1 MPDDIHTA
9 EANAAL
15 KTRTYEYATA
25 TLDPE
30 AALAMTGLE
39 YMQALASGRIGA
51 KPSMA
56 DTVGMTP
63 PFDIAYG
70 KCAVEAEPGDFL
82 MNPMGV
88 THGGFAATLL
98 DSAMGIAVHTTLPAG
113 TAYTTAEL
121 KINYTRAIM
130 PTTGRLRA
138 EGSVIHAGRQMAT
151 AEARLVGVAD
161 GKLYAHGSTTCFLF
175 PIRRSKD

>member
-1 MPDDIHTA
+1 MHDTTLPDSQDARKI
-9 EANAAL
+9 
-15 KTRTYEYATA
+15 RTYEYATA
-25 TLDPE
+25 LLDTE
-30 AALAMTGLE
+30 AALTMTGLD
-39 YMQALASGRIGA
+39 YMQALASGRISA

-56 DTVGMTP
+56 DTIGMSP
-63 PFDIAYG
+63 PFDLEYG
-70 KCAVEAEPGDFL
+70 KCAVEAEPGDYL

-98 DSAMGIAVHTTLPAG
+98 DSAMGIAVHTTLPVG
-113 TAYTTAEL
+113 TGYTTAEL

-138 EGSVIHAGRQMAT
+138 DGSVIHVGRQMAT

-161 GKLYAHGSTTCFLF
+161 GKLYAHGSTTCFVF
-175 PIRRSKD
+175 PLQRRKD

>member
-1 MPDDIHTA
+1 MHDNIIPDTN
-9 EANAAL
+9 EAL
-15 KTRTYEYATA
+15 KTRSYEYATT
-25 TLDPE
+25 TLDPA
-30 AALAMTGLE
+30 AALTMTGLE

-56 DTVGMTP
+56 DTIGMSP
-63 PFDIAYG
+63 PFDLEFG
-70 KCAVEAEPGDFL
+70 KCAVEAEPGDYL

-88 THGGFAATLL
+88 THGGFAAALL
-98 DSAMGIAVHTTLPAG
+98 DSAMGIAVHTALPVATG
-113 TAYTTAEL
+113 YTTAEL

-138 EGSVIHAGRQMAT
+138 DGSVIHVGRQMAT

-161 GKLYAHGSTTCFLF
+161 GKLYGHGSTTCFVF
-175 PIRRSKD
+175 PLQRRKD

>member
-9 EANAAL
+9 ETRGAL
-15 KTRTYEYATA
+15 KTRTYAYSTA

-30 AALAMTGLE
+30 SALAMTGLD
-39 YMQALASGRIGA
+39 YMRALASGRIGA

-56 DTVGMTP
+56 ETVGMSP
-63 PFDIAYG
+63 PLDLEFG
-70 KCAVEAEPGDFL
+70 KCAVEAEPGDYL
-82 MNPMGV
+82 MNPMGG

-98 DSAMGIAVHTTLPAG
+98 DSAMGIAVHTALPAA

-121 KINYTRAIM
+121 KINYTRAIT

-138 EGSVIHAGRQMAT
+138 EGSVIHIGRQMAT
-151 AEARLVGVAD
+151 AEARLVGLAD

-175 PIRRSKD
+175 PLQRRAG